1 MNAYLYKESFNLT
14 CKNEVHFKN
23 NTSTAI
29 LENEDLVTR
38 KGRSVDMQIS
48 EQALKQPK
56 QTRNRELPP
65 FIAVKDPQT
74 QKSWGILT

>member
-1 MNAYLYKESFNLT
+1 MNIISINMNAYLYKESFNLT

-38 KGRSVDMQIS
+38 KGKSVDMQMM
-48 EQALKQPK
+48 
-56 QTRNRELPP
+56 
-65 FIAVKDPQT
+65 
-74 QKSWGILT
+74 